1 MNLMNL
7 FIKVTV
13 DDSGVDSGFSETG
26 QKADALASKLKGGLA
41 TAAKAGAAALTA
53 AATGISILTK
63 KSIDG
68 YAEYEQL
75 VGGVETLFKNSAD
88 KVIEYANR
96 AYETAGLSA
105 NEYMDTVTSF
115 SASLLQG
122 LGGDTEK
129 AAEVANQAVIDMADN
144 ANKMGTSMEM
154 IQNAYQGFAKQNYT
168 MLDNLK
174 LGYGGTATEMAR
186 LINDSGV
193 LGDTVEVTADTV
205 NSVSFDKMIEAIHV
219 IQDQMGITG
228 TTAEEAASTIEGS
241 VNMMKSAWSNL
252 VTGIADDNA
261 DLDQLIENFTYS
273 VSKAAENIIPRIEK
287 IFTGFGD
294 LITRL
299 APVISEQL
307 PSLVSSVLPS
317 LVSAATALVQ
327 GVVDAAPGI
336 VTALADMAPEITGAI
351 LSVIP
356 QLLDAGVQ
364 MLIAL
369 VQGIASAMPEIA
381 PQLVDCVVQIAE
393 ILTQP
398 DTLAALIEASAMFI
412 VALAEGLIDNLPKLL
427 DAAPKIIKNL
437 ASAFIQSIGYIGE
450 AAIEIGIALVKG
462 IWEGIKRMGDW
473 LTGMV
478 KGFFDGI
485 VDGVK
490 GVFGIH
496 SPSRVFA
503 GIGENMALGLG
514 EGWDNEYGNIKRSI
528 ASGMDF
534 GTASVDFGASGVA
547 AIGNSIASGVGALAT
562 GGVGSIVIN
571 LTTELDGAVLARK
584 MVPYNA
590 VEALRSGA

>member
-1 MNLMNL
+1 
-7 FIKVTV
+7 
-13 DDSGVDSGFSETG
+13 
-26 QKADALASKLKGGLA
+26 
-41 TAAKAGAAALTA
+41 
-53 AATGISILTK
+53 
-63 KSIDG
+63 
-68 YAEYEQL
+68 
-75 VGGVETLFKNSAD
+75 
-88 KVIEYANR
+88 
-96 AYETAGLSA
+96 
-105 NEYMDTVTSF
+105 MDTVTSF

-186 LINDSGV
+186 LINDSGG

-273 VSKAAENIIPRIEK
+273 VSKATENIIPRVEK
-287 IFTGFGD
+287 ILTGFGD
-294 LITRL
+294 LIVKL
-299 APVISEQL
+299 APVITAQL
-307 PSLVSSVLPS
+307 PSFVSTVLPP
-317 LVSAATALVQ
+317 LVAAATELINGLIAALPSIVQSLIDVVPTIIQSFVDIAPTFLEALLQITAQVIQGVAEKLPEIMAAFASAIPALV
-327 GVVDAAPGI
+327 
-336 VTALADMAPEITGAI
+336 
-351 LSVIP
+351 
-356 QLLDAGVQ
+356 
-364 MLIAL
+364 
-369 VQGIASAMPEIA
+369 
-381 PQLVDCVVQIAE
+381 E
-393 ILTQP
+393 ILTSP
-398 DTLAALIEASAMFI
+398 DNLVALVEASTMFI
-412 VALAEGLIDNLPKLL
+412 VALVEGLVDNLPTLL
-427 DAAPKIIKNL
+427 DEAPKIIKNL

-490 GVFGIH
+490 GFLGIH

-547 AIGNSIASGVGALAT
+547 AIGNSIASGVGALAAS
-562 GGVGSIVIN
+562 GVGSIVIN

-590 VEALRSGA
+590 AEALRSGA

>member
-1 MNLMNL
+1 MNLLDL
-7 FIKVTV
+7 FVKISV
-13 DDSGVDSGFSETG
+13 DDSGVDSGFSEAG
-26 QKADALASKLKGGLA
+26 KKADALASKLKGGLA

-88 KVIEYANR
+88 QVIEYANR

-228 TTAEEAASTIEGS
+228 TTAEESASTIEGS

-273 VSKAAENIIPRIEK
+273 VSKAAENIIPRVEK
-287 IFTGFGD
+287 ILTGFGD
-294 LITRL
+294 LIVKL
-299 APVISEQL
+299 APVITAQL
-307 PSLVSSVLPS
+307 PSFVSTVLPP
-317 LVSAATALVQ
+317 LVAAATELINGLIAALPSIVQSLIDVVPTIIQSFVDIAPTFLEALLQITAQVIQGVAEKLPEIMAAFASAIPALV
-327 GVVDAAPGI
+327 
-336 VTALADMAPEITGAI
+336 
-351 LSVIP
+351 
-356 QLLDAGVQ
+356 
-364 MLIAL
+364 
-369 VQGIASAMPEIA
+369 
-381 PQLVDCVVQIAE
+381 E
-393 ILTQP
+393 ILTSP
-398 DTLAALIEASAMFI
+398 DNLVALVEASTMFI
-412 VALAEGLIDNLPKLL
+412 VALVEGLVDNLPTLL
-427 DAAPKIIKNL
+427 DEAPKIIKNL

-490 GVFGIH
+490 GVLGIN
-496 SPSRVFA
+496 SPSHVFA

-590 VEALRSGA
+590 AETLRSGA

>member
-1 MNLMNL
+1 MNLLDL
-7 FIKVTV
+7 FVKISV
-13 DDSGVDSGFSETG
+13 DDSGVDSGFSEAG
-26 QKADALASKLKGGLA
+26 KKANALASKLKGGLA

-63 KSIDG
+63 KSIEG

-88 KVIEYANR
+88 QVIEYANR

-273 VSKAAENIIPRIEK
+273 VSKATENIIPRVEK
-287 IFTGFGD
+287 ILTGFGD
-294 LITRL
+294 LIVKL
-299 APVISEQL
+299 APVITAQL
-307 PSLVSSVLPS
+307 PSFVSTVLPP
-317 LVSAATALVQ
+317 LVAAATELINGLIAALPSIVQSLIDVVPTIIQSFVDIAPTFLEALLQITAQVIQGVAEKLPEIMAAFASAIPALV
-327 GVVDAAPGI
+327 
-336 VTALADMAPEITGAI
+336 
-351 LSVIP
+351 
-356 QLLDAGVQ
+356 
-364 MLIAL
+364 
-369 VQGIASAMPEIA
+369 
-381 PQLVDCVVQIAE
+381 E
-393 ILTQP
+393 ILTSP
-398 DTLAALIEASAMFI
+398 DNLVALVEASTMFI
-412 VALAEGLIDNLPKLL
+412 VALVEGLVDNLPTLL
-427 DAAPKIIKNL
+427 DEAPKIIKNL

-490 GVFGIH
+490 GVLGIH

-514 EGWDNEYGNIKRSI
+514 EGWNNEYGNIKRSI

-547 AIGNSIASGVGALAT
+547 AIGNSIASGVGALAAS
-562 GGVGSIVIN
+562 GVGSIVIN

-590 VEALRSGA
+590 AEALRSGA

>member
-1 MNLMNL
+1 MNLLDL
-7 FIKVTV
+7 FVKISV
-13 DDSGVDSGFSETG
+13 DDSGVDSGFSEAG
-26 QKADALASKLKGGLA
+26 KKADALASKLKGGLA

-88 KVIEYANR
+88 QVIEYANR

-228 TTAEEAASTIEGS
+228 TTAEESASTIEGS

-261 DLDQLIENFTYS
+261 DLDQLIENFTHS
-273 VSKAAENIIPRIEK
+273 VSKAAENIIPRVEK
-287 IFTGFGD
+287 ILTGFGD
-294 LITRL
+294 LIVKL
-299 APVISEQL
+299 APVITAQL
-307 PSLVSSVLPS
+307 PSFVSTVLPP
-317 LVSAATALVQ
+317 LVAAATELINGLIAALPSIVQSLIDVVPTIIQSFVDIAPTFLEALLQITAQVIQGVAEKLPEIMAAFASAIPALV
-327 GVVDAAPGI
+327 
-336 VTALADMAPEITGAI
+336 
-351 LSVIP
+351 
-356 QLLDAGVQ
+356 
-364 MLIAL
+364 
-369 VQGIASAMPEIA
+369 
-381 PQLVDCVVQIAE
+381 E
-393 ILTQP
+393 ILTSP
-398 DTLAALIEASAMFI
+398 DNLVALIEASTMFI
-412 VALAEGLIDNLPKLL
+412 VALVEGLVDSLPTLL
-427 DAAPKIIKNL
+427 DEAPKIIKNL

-490 GVFGIH
+490 GFLGIQ

-590 VEALRSGA
+590 AETLRSGA

>member
-1 MNLMNL
+1 MNLLDL
-7 FIKVTV
+7 FVKISV
-13 DDSGVDSGFSETG
+13 DDQASSNLGGI
-26 QKADALASKLKGGLA
+26 ASKIGSGLK
-41 TAAKAGAAALTA
+41 TAAKIGTAAVTA
-53 AATGISILTK
+53 AAGAVSLLTK
-63 KSIDG
+63 QSLDD

-75 VGGVETLFKNSAD
+75 VGGVETLFKQSAD
-88 KVIEYANR
+88 QVIEYANH

-105 NEYMDTVTSF
+105 NEYMNTVTSF

-193 LGDTVEVTADTV
+193 LGDTVEVTAETV

-261 DLDQLIENFTYS
+261 DLDKLIENFTYS

-287 IFTGFGD
+287 ILTGFGD
-294 LITRL
+294 LIVKL

-317 LVSAATALVQ
+317 LVDAATALVQ

-336 VTALADMAPEITGAI
+336 VAALADMAPQITGAI
-351 LSVIP
+351 LSIIP

-393 ILTQP
+393 VLTQP
-398 DTLAALIEASAMFI
+398 DTLVALVEASTLFI
-412 VALAEGLIDNLPKLL
+412 VALVEGLVDNLPKLL
-427 DAAPKIIKNL
+427 AEAPKIVKNL
-437 ASAFIQSIGYIGE
+437 ASAFIQSLGYIGA
-450 AAIEIGIALVKG
+450 AAIDIGVALVKG
-462 IWEGIKRMGDW
+462 IWDGIKSMGDW
-473 LTGMV
+473 LKSMV
-478 KGFFDGI
+478 EGFFDGI

-490 GVFGIH
+490 SILGIH

-503 GIGENMALGLG
+503 GIGANMALGLG
-514 EGWDNEYGNIKRSI
+514 EGWDSEFSSIKRDISKNL
-528 ASGMDF
+528 DF
-534 GTASVDFGASGVA
+534 GTASIDFGASGAA
-547 AIGNSIASGVGALAT
+547 AIGNSIASGI
-562 GGVGSIVIN
+562 GSMAAGKEGQIIIN

-584 MVPYNA
+584 MVPYNEAEA
-590 VEALRSGA
+590 VRSGA

>member
-1 MNLMNL
+1 
-7 FIKVTV
+7 
-13 DDSGVDSGFSETG
+13 
-26 QKADALASKLKGGLA
+26 
-41 TAAKAGAAALTA
+41 
-53 AATGISILTK
+53 
-63 KSIDG
+63 
-68 YAEYEQL
+68 
-75 VGGVETLFKNSAD
+75 
-88 KVIEYANR
+88 
-96 AYETAGLSA
+96 
-105 NEYMDTVTSF
+105 
-115 SASLLQG
+115 
-122 LGGDTEK
+122 
-129 AAEVANQAVIDMADN
+129 
-144 ANKMGTSMEM
+144 
-154 IQNAYQGFAKQNYT
+154 
-168 MLDNLK
+168 
-174 LGYGGTATEMAR
+174 
-186 LINDSGV
+186 
-193 LGDTVEVTADTV
+193 
-205 NSVSFDKMIEAIHV
+205 
-219 IQDQMGITG
+219 
-228 TTAEEAASTIEGS
+228 
-241 VNMMKSAWSNL
+241 
-252 VTGIADDNA
+252 
-261 DLDQLIENFTYS
+261 
-273 VSKAAENIIPRIEK
+273 
-287 IFTGFGD
+287 
-294 LITRL
+294 
-299 APVISEQL
+299 
-307 PSLVSSVLPS
+307 
-317 LVSAATALVQ
+317 
-327 GVVDAAPGI
+327 
-336 VTALADMAPEITGAI
+336 
-351 LSVIP
+351 
-356 QLLDAGVQ
+356 

-412 VALAEGLIDNLPKLL
+412 VALAEGLSDNLPKLL
-427 DAAPKIIKNL
+427 DAAPEIIKNL

-490 GVFGIH
+490 GVLGIH

-590 VEALRSGA
+590 AETLRSGA

>member
-1 MNLMNL
+1 MNLLDL
-7 FIKVTV
+7 FVKISV
-13 DDSGVDSGFSETG
+13 DDQASSNLGGI
-26 QKADALASKLKGGLA
+26 ASKIGSGLK
-41 TAAKAGAAALTA
+41 TAAKIGTAAVTA
-53 AATGISILTK
+53 AAGAVSLLTK
-63 KSIDG
+63 QSLDD

-75 VGGVETLFKNSAD
+75 VGGVETLFKQSAD
-88 KVIEYANR
+88 QVIEYANR

-193 LGDTVEVTADTV
+193 LGDTIEVTAETV

-252 VTGIADDNA
+252 VAGIANDNA
-261 DLDQLIENFTYS
+261 DIDKLIENFTYS

-287 IFTGFGD
+287 ILTGFGD
-294 LITRL
+294 LIVKL

-317 LVSAATALVQ
+317 LVDAATALVQ

-336 VTALADMAPEITGAI
+336 VAALADMAPQITGAI
-351 LSVIP
+351 LSIIP

-369 VQGIASAMPEIA
+369 VQGIASAMPEIV
-381 PQLVDCVVQIAE
+381 PQLVDCVAQIAE
-393 ILTQP
+393 VLTQP
-398 DTLAALIEASAMFI
+398 DTLVALVEASTLFI
-412 VALAEGLIDNLPKLL
+412 VALVEGLVDNLPTLL
-427 DAAPKIIKNL
+427 AEAPKIVKNL
-437 ASAFIQSIGYIGE
+437 ASAFIQSLSYIGE
-450 AAIEIGIALVKG
+450 AAIEIGVALVQG
-462 IWEGIKRMGDW
+462 IWDGIKSMGDW
-473 LTGMV
+473 LKSMV
-478 KGFFDGI
+478 EGFFDGI

-490 GVFGIH
+490 SVLGIH

-503 GIGENMALGLG
+503 GIGANMALGLG
-514 EGWDNEYGNIKRSI
+514 EGWDSEFGSIKRDISKNL
-528 ASGMDF
+528 DF
-534 GTASVDFGASGVA
+534 GTASIDFGASGAA
-547 AIGNSIASGVGALAT
+547 AIGNSIASGI
-562 GGVGSIVIN
+562 GSMAAGKEGQIIIN

-584 MVPYNA
+584 MVPYNEAEA
-590 VEALRSGA
+590 VRSGA

>member
-1 MNLMNL
+1 MNLLDL
-7 FIKVTV
+7 FVKISV
-13 DDSGVDSGFSETG
+13 DDQASSNLGGI
-26 QKADALASKLKGGLA
+26 ASKIGSGLK
-41 TAAKAGAAALTA
+41 TAAKIGTAAVAAAAGAVSL
-53 AATGISILTK
+53 LTK
-63 KSIDG
+63 QSLDG

-75 VGGVETLFKNSAD
+75 VGGVETLFKQSAD
-88 KVIEYANR
+88 QVIEYANR

-193 LGDTVEVTADTV
+193 LGDTVEVTAETV

-252 VTGIADDNA
+252 VAGIADDNA
-261 DLDQLIENFTYS
+261 DLDKLIENFTYS

-294 LITRL
+294 LIVKL

-317 LVSAATALVQ
+317 LVDAATALVQ

-336 VTALADMAPEITGAI
+336 VAALADMAPQITGAI
-351 LSVIP
+351 LSIIP
-356 QLLDAGVQ
+356 QLLDVGVQ

-381 PQLVDCVVQIAE
+381 PQLANCVAQIAE
-393 ILTQP
+393 VLTQP
-398 DTLAALIEASAMFI
+398 DTLVALVEASTLFI
-412 VALAEGLIDNLPKLL
+412 VALVEGLVDNLPTLL
-427 DAAPKIIKNL
+427 AEAPKIVKNL
-437 ASAFIQSIGYIGE
+437 ASAFIQSLSYIGE
-450 AAIEIGIALVKG
+450 AAIEIGVALVQG
-462 IWEGIKRMGDW
+462 IWDGIKRMGDW
-473 LTGMV
+473 LKSMV
-478 KGFFDGI
+478 EGFFDGI

-490 GVFGIH
+490 GALGIH

-514 EGWDNEYGNIKRSI
+514 EGWESEYGAIRRGI
-528 ASGMDF
+528 TDGLDF
-534 GTASVDFGASGVA
+534 GTATVDFGSSGIAS
-547 AIGNSIASGVGALAT
+547 IGNSIASGVGALAS
-562 GGVGSIVIN
+562 GGSGSIIIN

-590 VEALRSGA
+590 AEALRSGT

>member
-1 MNLMNL
+1 MNLLDL
-7 FIKVTV
+7 FVKISV
-13 DDSGVDSGFSETG
+13 DDSGVDSGFSEAG
-26 QKADALASKLKGGLA
+26 KKANALASKLKGGLA

-63 KSIDG
+63 KSIEG

-88 KVIEYANR
+88 QVIEYANR

-273 VSKAAENIIPRIEK
+273 VSKATENIIPRVEK
-287 IFTGFGD
+287 ILTGFGD
-294 LITRL
+294 LIVKL
-299 APVISEQL
+299 APVITAQL
-307 PSLVSSVLPS
+307 PSFVSTVLPP
-317 LVSAATALVQ
+317 LVAAATELINGLIAALPSIVQSLIDVVPTIIQSFVDIAPTFLEALLQITAQVIQGVAEKLPEIMAAFASAIPALV
-327 GVVDAAPGI
+327 
-336 VTALADMAPEITGAI
+336 
-351 LSVIP
+351 
-356 QLLDAGVQ
+356 
-364 MLIAL
+364 
-369 VQGIASAMPEIA
+369 
-381 PQLVDCVVQIAE
+381 E
-393 ILTQP
+393 ILTSP
-398 DTLAALIEASAMFI
+398 DNLVALVEASTMFI
-412 VALAEGLIDNLPKLL
+412 VALVEGLVDNLPTLL
-427 DAAPKIIKNL
+427 DEAPKIIKNL

-490 GVFGIH
+490 GVLGIH

-547 AIGNSIASGVGALAT
+547 AIGNSIASGVGALAAS
-562 GGVGSIVIN
+562 GVGSIVIN

-590 VEALRSGA
+590 AEALRSGA

>member
-1 MNLMNL
+1 MNLLDL
-7 FIKVTV
+7 FVKISV
-13 DDSGVDSGFSETG
+13 DDSGVDSGFSEAG
-26 QKADALASKLKGGLA
+26 KKADVLASKLKGGLA

-88 KVIEYANR
+88 KVMEYANR

-287 IFTGFGD
+287 ILTGFGD
-294 LITRL
+294 LIVKL
-299 APVISEQL
+299 APVITAQL
-307 PSLVSSVLPS
+307 PSFVSTVLPP
-317 LVSAATALVQ
+317 LVAAATELINGLIAALPSIVQSLIDVVPTIIQSFVDIAPTFLEALLQITAQVIQGVAEKLPEIMAAFASAIPALV
-327 GVVDAAPGI
+327 
-336 VTALADMAPEITGAI
+336 
-351 LSVIP
+351 
-356 QLLDAGVQ
+356 
-364 MLIAL
+364 
-369 VQGIASAMPEIA
+369 
-381 PQLVDCVVQIAE
+381 E
-393 ILTQP
+393 ILTSP
-398 DTLAALIEASAMFI
+398 DNLVALIEASAMFI
-412 VALAEGLIDNLPKLL
+412 VALVEGLVNSLPTLL
-427 DAAPKIIKNL
+427 DEAPKIIKNL

-490 GVFGIH
+490 GVLGIH

-503 GIGENMALGLG
+503 GIGENMALGLA
-514 EGWDNEYGNIKRSI
+514 EGWDDEYGNIKRSI

-534 GTASVDFGASGVA
+534 GTASIDFGASGVA
-547 AIGNSIASGVGALAT
+547 AIGNSIASGVSALAS
-562 GGVGSIVIN
+562 GSGDILIN

-590 VEALRSGA
+590 VETLRSGA

>member
-1 MNLMNL
+1 MNLLDL
-7 FIKVTV
+7 FVKISV
-13 DDSGVDSGFSETG
+13 DDSGVDSGFSEAG
-26 QKADALASKLKGGLA
+26 KKADALASKLKGGLA

-88 KVIEYANR
+88 QVIEYANR

-241 VNMMKSAWSNL
+241 FNMMKSAWSNL

-273 VSKAAENIIPRIEK
+273 VSKAAENIIPRVEK
-287 IFTGFGD
+287 ILTGFGD
-294 LITRL
+294 LIVKL
-299 APVISEQL
+299 APVITAQL
-307 PSLVSSVLPS
+307 PSFVSTVLPP
-317 LVSAATALVQ
+317 LVAAATELINGLIAALPSIVQSLIDVVPTIIQSFVDIAPTFLEALLQITAQVIQGVAEKLPEIMAAFASAIPALV
-327 GVVDAAPGI
+327 
-336 VTALADMAPEITGAI
+336 
-351 LSVIP
+351 
-356 QLLDAGVQ
+356 
-364 MLIAL
+364 
-369 VQGIASAMPEIA
+369 
-381 PQLVDCVVQIAE
+381 E
-393 ILTQP
+393 ILTSP
-398 DTLAALIEASAMFI
+398 DNLVALIEASTMFI
-412 VALAEGLIDNLPKLL
+412 VALVEGLVDSLPTLL
-427 DAAPKIIKNL
+427 DEAPKIIKNL

-490 GVFGIH
+490 GVLGIH
-496 SPSRVFA
+496 SPSRIFA

-590 VEALRSGA
+590 AEALRSGA

>member
-1 MNLMNL
+1 MNLLDL
-7 FIKVTV
+7 FVKISV
-13 DDSGVDSGFSETG
+13 DDQASSNLGGI
-26 QKADALASKLKGGLA
+26 ASKIGSGLK
-41 TAAKAGAAALTA
+41 TAAKIGTAAVAAAAGAVSL
-53 AATGISILTK
+53 LTK
-63 KSIDG
+63 QSLDG

-75 VGGVETLFKNSAD
+75 VGGVETLFKQSAD
-88 KVIEYANR
+88 QVIEYANR

-193 LGDTVEVTADTV
+193 LGDTVEVTAETV

-261 DLDQLIENFTYS
+261 DLDKLIENFTYS

-294 LITRL
+294 LIVKL

-317 LVSAATALVQ
+317 LVDAATALVQ

-336 VTALADMAPEITGAI
+336 VAALADMAPQITGAI
-351 LSVIP
+351 LSIIP
-356 QLLDAGVQ
+356 QLLDVGVH
-364 MLIAL
+364 
-369 VQGIASAMPEIA
+369 
-381 PQLVDCVVQIAE
+381 
-393 ILTQP
+393 
-398 DTLAALIEASAMFI
+398 
-412 VALAEGLIDNLPKLL
+412 
-427 DAAPKIIKNL
+427 
-437 ASAFIQSIGYIGE
+437 ASAFIQSLSYIGE
-450 AAIEIGIALVKG
+450 AAIEIGVALVQG
-462 IWEGIKRMGDW
+462 IWDGIKRMGDW
-473 LTGMV
+473 LKSMV
-478 KGFFDGI
+478 EGFFDGI

-490 GVFGIH
+490 STLGIH

-514 EGWDNEYGNIKRSI
+514 EGWNSEFGSIKRDISKNL
-528 ASGMDF
+528 DF
-534 GTASVDFGASGVA
+534 GTASIDFGASGAA
-547 AIGNSIASGVGALAT
+547 AIGNSIASGIGSMAT
-562 GGVGSIVIN
+562 GKEGQIIIN
-571 LTTELDGAVLARK
+571 LTTELDGTVLARK
-584 MVPYNA
+584 MVPYNEAEA
-590 VEALRSGA
+590 VRSGA

>member
-1 MNLMNL
+1 VNLLDL
-7 FIKVTV
+7 FVKISV
-13 DDSGVDSGFSETG
+13 DDSGVDSGFSEAG
-26 QKADALASKLKGGLA
+26 KKANALASKLKGGLA

-63 KSIDG
+63 KSIEG

-88 KVIEYANR
+88 QVIEYANR

-273 VSKAAENIIPRIEK
+273 VSKATENIIPRVEK
-287 IFTGFGD
+287 ILTGFGD
-294 LITRL
+294 LIVKL
-299 APVISEQL
+299 APVITAQL
-307 PSLVSSVLPS
+307 PSFVSTVLPP
-317 LVSAATALVQ
+317 LVAAATELINGLIAALPSIVQSLIDVVPTIIQSFVDIAPTFLEALLQITAQVIQGVAEKLPEIMAAFASAIPALV
-327 GVVDAAPGI
+327 
-336 VTALADMAPEITGAI
+336 
-351 LSVIP
+351 
-356 QLLDAGVQ
+356 
-364 MLIAL
+364 
-369 VQGIASAMPEIA
+369 
-381 PQLVDCVVQIAE
+381 E
-393 ILTQP
+393 ILTSP
-398 DTLAALIEASAMFI
+398 DNLVALVEASTMFI
-412 VALAEGLIDNLPKLL
+412 VALVEGLVDNLPTLL
-427 DAAPKIIKNL
+427 DEAPKIIKNL

-490 GVFGIH
+490 GVLGIH

-547 AIGNSIASGVGALAT
+547 AIGNSIASGVGALAAS
-562 GGVGSIVIN
+562 GVGSIVIN

-590 VEALRSGA
+590 AEALRSGA